1 MPSRNS
7 VNTRTKEGSGS
18 PVRSKASAMV
28 TKGTVSRLHPV
39 VLALKTS
46 LTTRPWHSRV
56 GNTRRRCLWCSR
68 CVNSFMNGLP
78 SPKSHGCSHGASP
91 SQFFDIPPSKYSRQV
106 NVSRTIQ
113 GRNVF
118 LTKGHLAYLVAREM
132 NTFLVRSSVLLTTG
146 PLFDLVL
153 GHM

>member
-7 VNTRTKEGSGS
+7 VNTRTKEGSGN
-18 PVRSKASAMV
+18 PATSKALAMV
-28 TKGTVSRLHPV
+28 TKGTIFCAHPV

-46 LTTRPWHSRV
+46 LTAMSRHSRV

-68 CVNSFMNGLP
+68 CVNSFLNDLP
-78 SPKSHGCSHGASP
+78 SSKSHGCSHGASP
-91 SQFFDIPPSKYSRQV
+91 PQFFNIPPPKYSRQV

-132 NTFLVRSSVLLTTG
+132 NTFLVRSSVLLTTST
-146 PLFDLVL
+146 LFDFVL